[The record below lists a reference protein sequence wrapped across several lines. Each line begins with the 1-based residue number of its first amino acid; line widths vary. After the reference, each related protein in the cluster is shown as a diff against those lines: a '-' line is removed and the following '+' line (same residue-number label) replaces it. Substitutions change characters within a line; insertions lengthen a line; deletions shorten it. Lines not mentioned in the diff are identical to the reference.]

1 MTKIAVSLEVQ
12 IGESDLLAI
21 SAPMVAEVKEVS
33 AGAATLQVSGL
44 TAGQIEALWPKVKRV
59 LVHGGEAKA
68 EGAACEYSSVAL
80 RMGVGVFTVTK
91 QPDSFSSTLWRA
103 FDADEIRRLIDKG

>member
-21 SAPMVAEVKEVS
+21 SAPMLAEVKAVS

-44 TAGQIEALWPKVKRV
+44 TAVQIEALWPKVKRV
-59 LVHGGEAKA
+59 LVHGEAKT
-68 EGAACEYSSVAL
+68 ERAAFEYSSVAL
-80 RMGVGVFTVTK
+80 QMDDGVFTVTK
-91 QPDSFSSTLWRA
+91 QPDYFSGTLWPA
-103 FDADEIRRLIDKG
+103 FDANEIRRLIDKG